1 MHLHGMLHQNTTF
14 QLILFLLRR
23 INRILAR
30 PRIIQIRLLGIRR
43 TNLILPVIDSIS
55 SAHKRL
61 RSVDLRAARPVKA
74 LHFLHLRV
82 FSGPVRGSG
91 GFSAFGF
98 VRAGAGEILSGF
110 YGHGVFAVRN
120 F

>member
-1 MHLHGMLHQNTTF
+1 MHLHGMFHQNTTF

-74 LHFLHLRV
+74 LHLRV
-82 FSGPVRGSG
+82 FSGPVGGSG
-91 GFSAFGF
+91 GFPAFGF
-98 VRAGAGEILSGF
+98 VGAGAGEILSGF